1 MGLGKDKRVEKR
13 VDRKFW
19 NTTIMATESYTYMA
33 RKNKYEVT
41 IQLNTEKLKEKPTKS
56 WAKAILR
63 QHIVRKLRKYPIR
76 SISGIS
82 NTYLLAARDYKLTNI
97 TILSINER

>member
-1 MGLGKDKRVEKR
+1 M
-13 VDRKFW
+13 
-19 NTTIMATESYTYMA
+19 
-33 RKNKYEVT
+33 
-41 IQLNTEKLKEKPTKS
+41 EKPTKS

-82 NTYLLAARDYKLTNI
+82 DTYLLVARDYKLTNI